1 MYLNKDSIQ
10 QLEKVDRLN
19 LINSIT
25 GISPANLIGT
35 ISKDSIENLAIF
47 SSIVH
52 IGSNPPLMGFIL
64 RPTKKIRRDTYENI
78 IETNKFTIN
87 HVNLDMIE
95 RSHYTSV
102 KFDRNESE
110 FQKCRLTA
118 EYLNNFQAPYVKES
132 YAKVGLELEDIQ
144 SIKSNGCRLIIGRV
158 ERLYVPDSAIYKNG
172 NIQLDLSNSIGVGGL
187 NTYYSLDKIAEY
199 PYARVNNLFF
209 KRSLTDD

>member
-35 ISKDSIENLAIF
+35 ISNDSVENLAIF
-47 SSIVH
+47 SSVVH

-64 RPTKKIRRDTYENI
+64 RPTKKNRRDTYENI

-87 HVNLDMIE
+87 HINSDMVE

-102 KFDRNESE
+102 KFDKNESE

-158 ERLYVPDSAIYKNG
+158 ERLYVPDSAIYKNA

-199 PYARVNNLFF
+199 PYARVNNLFL
-209 KRSLTDD
+209 KEA

>member
-10 QLEKVDRLN
+10 QLEKFNRIN
-19 LINSIT
+19 LMNSIT

-35 ISKDSIENLAIF
+35 ISNDSIENLAIF

-52 IGSNPPLMGFIL
+52 IGSNPPLMGFIQ
-64 RPTKKIRRDTYENI
+64 RPTKKNRRDTYENI

-87 HVNLDMIE
+87 HINSDMVE

-102 KFDRNESE
+102 KFDKNESE

-199 PYARVNNLFF
+199 PYARVNNLFLN
-209 KRSLTDD
+209 KLNR

>member
-87 HVNLDMIE
+87 HINSDMVE

-102 KFDRNESE
+102 KFDKNESE

-118 EYLNNFQAPYVKES
+118 EYLNNFLAPYVKDS
-132 YAKVGLELEDIQ
+132 YVKIGLNLEDIQ
-144 SIKSNGCRLIIGRV
+144 FITSNGCRLIIGRV

-199 PYARVNNLFF
+199 PYARVNNLFL
-209 KRSLTDD
+209 KEA

>member
-10 QLEKVDRLN
+10 QLEKFNRIN
-19 LINSIT
+19 LMNSIT

-35 ISKDSIENLAIF
+35 ISNDSIENLAIF

-64 RPTKKIRRDTYENI
+64 RPTKNNRRDTYENI

-87 HVNLDMIE
+87 HITSDMVE

-102 KFDRNESE
+102 KFDKNESE

-199 PYARVNNLFF
+199 PYARVNNLFLN
-209 KRSLTDD
+209 KLNR

>member
-10 QLEKVDRLN
+10 QLEKFNRIN
-19 LINSIT
+19 LMNSIT

-35 ISKDSIENLAIF
+35 ISNDSIENLAIF

-64 RPTKKIRRDTYENI
+64 RPTKKNRRDTYENI

-87 HVNLDMIE
+87 HINSDMVE

-102 KFDRNESE
+102 KFDKNESE

-158 ERLYVPDSAIYKNG
+158 ERLSVPDSAIYKNG

-199 PYARVNNLFF
+199 PYARVNNLFL
-209 KRSLTDD
+209 KEA

>member
-10 QLEKVDRLN
+10 QLEKFNRIN
-19 LINSIT
+19 LMNSIT

-35 ISKDSIENLAIF
+35 ISNDSIENLAIF

-87 HVNLDMIE
+87 HINSDMVE

-102 KFDRNESE
+102 KFDKNESE

-158 ERLYVPDSAIYKNG
+158 ERLYVPDSAIHKNG

-199 PYARVNNLFF
+199 PYARVNNLFL
-209 KRSLTDD
+209 KEA

>member
-10 QLEKVDRLN
+10 QLEKFNRIN
-19 LINSIT
+19 LMNSIT

-35 ISKDSIENLAIF
+35 ISNDSIENLAIF

-52 IGSNPPLMGFIL
+52 IGSNPPLMGFIQ
-64 RPTKKIRRDTYENI
+64 RPTKKNRRDTYENI

-87 HVNLDMIE
+87 HINSDMVE

-102 KFDRNESE
+102 KFDKNESE

-158 ERLYVPDSAIYKNG
+158 ERLYVPDSAIHKNG
-172 NIQLDLSNSIGVGGL
+172 NIQLELLNSIGVGGL

-199 PYARVNNLFF
+199 PYARVNDPFF
-209 KRSLTDD
+209 KEA

>member
-10 QLEKVDRLN
+10 QLEKFNRIN
-19 LINSIT
+19 LMNSIT

-35 ISKDSIENLAIF
+35 ISNDSIENLAIF

-64 RPTKKIRRDTYENI
+64 RPTKKIRRHTYENI

-87 HVNLDMIE
+87 HINSDMVE

-102 KFDRNESE
+102 KFDKNESE

-199 PYARVNNLFF
+199 PYARVNDPFF
-209 KRSLTDD
+209 KEA

>member
-35 ISKDSIENLAIF
+35 ISNDSIENLAIF
-47 SSIVH
+47 SSVVH
-52 IGSNPPLMGFIL
+52 LGSNPPLMGFVL
-64 RPTKKIRRDTYENI
+64 RPTKENTRDTYENI

-87 HVNLDMIE
+87 HINSDMIE

-102 KFDRNESE
+102 KFNKNESE
-110 FQKCRLTA
+110 FQKCRLKA
-118 EYLNNFQAPYVKES
+118 EYLNNFLAPYVKDS
-132 YAKVGLELEDIQ
+132 YVKIGLNLEDIQ
-144 SIKSNGCRLIIGRV
+144 LIKSNGCRLIIGRI
-158 ERLYVPDSAIYKNG
+158 ERLYVPDSTIHKNG

-187 NTYYSLDKIAEY
+187 NTYYNLDKIAEY
-199 PYARVNNLFF
+199 PYARVNNPFF
-209 KRSLTDD
+209 KEA

>member
-10 QLEKVDRLN
+10 QLEKFNRIN
-19 LINSIT
+19 LMNSIT

-35 ISKDSIENLAIF
+35 ISNDSIENLAIF

-87 HVNLDMIE
+87 HINSDMIE

-102 KFDRNESE
+102 KFDKNESE

-172 NIQLDLSNSIGVGGL
+172 NIQLDLSNSVGVGGL

-199 PYARVNNLFF
+199 PYARVNDPFF
-209 KRSLTDD
+209 K

>member
-87 HVNLDMIE
+87 HINSDMVE

-102 KFDRNESE
+102 KFDKNESE

-158 ERLYVPDSAIYKNG
+158 ERLYVPDNAIQKNG
-172 NIQLDLSNSIGVGGL
+172 NIQLELLNSIGVGGL
-187 NTYYSLDKIAEY
+187 NTYYSLDKVAEY
-199 PYARVNNLFF
+199 PYARVNDPFF
-209 KRSLTDD
+209 KEA

>member
-10 QLEKVDRLN
+10 QLEKFNRIN
-19 LINSIT
+19 LMNSIT

-35 ISKDSIENLAIF
+35 ISNDSIENLAIF

-64 RPTKKIRRDTYENI
+64 RPTKKNRRDTYENI

-87 HVNLDMIE
+87 HINSDMVE

-102 KFDRNESE
+102 KFHKNESE

-199 PYARVNNLFF
+199 PYARVNNLFL
-209 KRSLTDD
+209 KEA

>member
-10 QLEKVDRLN
+10 QLEKFDRIN

-25 GISPANLIGT
+25 GISAANLIGT
-35 ISKDSIENLAIF
+35 ISNDSIENLAIF

-64 RPTKKIRRDTYENI
+64 RPTKNNRRDTYENI

-87 HVNLDMIE
+87 HITSDMVE

-102 KFDRNESE
+102 KFDKNESE

-199 PYARVNNLFF
+199 PYARVNNLFL
-209 KRSLTDD
+209 KEA

>member
-10 QLEKVDRLN
+10 QLEKFNRIN
-19 LINSIT
+19 LMNSIT

-35 ISKDSIENLAIF
+35 ISNDSIENLAIF

-64 RPTKKIRRDTYENI
+64 RPTKKNRRDTYENI

-87 HVNLDMIE
+87 HINSDMVE

-102 KFDRNESE
+102 KFHKNESE

-199 PYARVNNLFF
+199 PYARVNNLFLN
-209 KRSLTDD
+209 KLNR

>member
-10 QLEKVDRLN
+10 QLEKFNRIN
-19 LINSIT
+19 LMNSIT

-35 ISKDSIENLAIF
+35 ISNDSIENLAIF

-64 RPTKKIRRDTYENI
+64 RPTKNNRRDTYENI

-87 HVNLDMIE
+87 HINSDMVE

-102 KFDRNESE
+102 KFDKNESE

-199 PYARVNNLFF
+199 PYARVNDPFF
-209 KRSLTDD
+209 KEA

>member
-35 ISKDSIENLAIF
+35 ISNDSIENLAIF
-47 SSIVH
+47 SSVVH
-52 IGSNPPLMGFIL
+52 LGSNPPLMGFVL
-64 RPTKKIRRDTYENI
+64 RPTKENTRDTYENI
-78 IETNKFTIN
+78 IATNKFTIN
-87 HVNLDMIE
+87 HINSDMIE

-102 KFDRNESE
+102 KFDKNESE
-110 FQKCRLTA
+110 FQKSRLTA
-118 EYLNNFQAPYVKES
+118 EYLNNFLAPYVKDS
-132 YAKVGLELEDIQ
+132 YIKIGLNLEDIQ
-144 SIKSNGCRLIIGRV
+144 LIKSNGCRLIISRI

-187 NTYYSLDKIAEY
+187 NTYYSLNKIAEY
-199 PYARVNNLFF
+199 PYARVNDPFF
-209 KRSLTDD
+209 KEA

>member
-64 RPTKKIRRDTYENI
+64 RPTKKNRRDTYENI

-87 HVNLDMIE
+87 HINSDMVE

-102 KFDRNESE
+102 KFDKNESE

-199 PYARVNNLFF
+199 PYARVNDPFL
-209 KRSLTDD
+209 KEA